1 MQLGRIKLISIGQL
15 LVKNVF
21 IDRLEH
27 IISEKSVIF
36 CFTYAIKDNE
46 IPTCF
51 KCLMGDVRNFLKA
64 VKLLLMQ

>member
-1 MQLGRIKLISIGQL
+1 M
-15 LVKNVF
+15 KNVF